1 MGGLASAPASASMG
15 LMRIGLALPHYD
27 YSFPDGKPLSWQ
39 RLVDAAQRAE
49 ALGFD
54 SVWISDHFFL
64 DLARYGGSAE
74 LSGTVEPFTALAAL
88 ATATTRVRL
97 GTLVAC
103 APFRHPAHVAKMAT
117 AIDLISG
124 GRFDLGL
131 GAGWYEP
138 EFSAFGYELAST
150 GDRFAMLEES
160 VQVVAGLFAEEPFTH
175 EGKRFQIDGAYNHP
189 RPAQPGGPPVWVG
202 GKGGDRLLRLVARHA
217 TGWNTVWKR
226 TVEAFAE
233 RAGKL
238 RQVAEAGGR
247 DPGSIRLS
255 IGLYTLV
262 GEDEED
268 LARRFRSLQ
277 RWTPGGALDEE
288 TVDDYGRETLTG
300 TPRACL
306 EKLASFAGVGVEEFI
321 VGAGSAPFSV
331 ADWSMV
337 ELVAEALIPE
347 AHKL

>member
-1 MGGLASAPASASMG
+1 
-15 LMRIGLALPHYD
+15 MRIGLALPHYD
-27 YSFPDGKPLSWQ
+27 YSFPDGKPLSWS
-39 RLVDAAQRAE
+39 RLVDAARRAE

-74 LSGTVEPFTALAAL
+74 PSGTLEPFTALAAL
-88 ATATTRVRL
+88 ATATERVRL

-138 EFSAFGYELAST
+138 EFRAFGYELAST

-160 VQVVAGLFAEEPFTH
+160 VQVVAGLLAEGPFTH

-189 RPAQPGGPPVWVG
+189 RPAQTGGPPIWVG

-217 TGWNTVWKR
+217 SGWNTVWKR
-226 TVEAFAE
+226 TVDSFVE

-238 RQVAEAGGR
+238 RRLAEAEDR
-247 DPGSIRLS
+247 DPGSVRFS

-268 LARRFRSLQ
+268 LARRFLTLQ
-277 RWTPGGALDEE
+277 RWSPGRALDGERL
-288 TVDDYGRETLTG
+288 DDYAQETLTG
-300 TPRACL
+300 TPRDCL
-306 EKLASFAGVGVEEFI
+306 VKLAAFASAGAEEFI
-321 VGAGSAPFSV
+321 VGAGSVPFSV

-337 ELVAEALIPE
+337 ELIAEALIPE
-347 AHKL
+347 AHRL

>member
-1 MGGLASAPASASMG
+1 
-15 LMRIGLALPHYD
+15 MRIGLALPHYD
-27 YSFPDGKPLSWQ
+27 FSFPDGKPLSWP

-54 SVWISDHFFL
+54 SVWVSDHFFL
-64 DLARYGGSAE
+64 DLARYGGPDE
-74 LSGTVEPFTALAAL
+74 PSGTVEPFTALAAL
-88 ATATTRVRL
+88 ATATERVRL

-138 EFSAFGYELAST
+138 EFGAFGYELAST
-150 GDRFAMLEES
+150 GERFAMLEEA
-160 VQVVAGLFAEEPFTH
+160 VEVVAGLFAEGPFTH

-202 GKGGDRLLRLVARHA
+202 GKGGARLLRLVARHA
-217 TGWNTVWKR
+217 SGWNTVWKR
-226 TVEAFAE
+226 TPDSFAE
-233 RAGKL
+233 RAAKL
-238 RQVAEAGGR
+238 RLVAEAEGR
-247 DPGSIRLS
+247 DPRTIRMS

-262 GEDEED
+262 GENEAD
-268 LARRFRSLQ
+268 LARRFQMLQ
-277 RWTPGGALDEE
+277 RSAPGAALDGQRLDE
-288 TVDDYGRETLTG
+288 YARETLTG
-300 TPRACL
+300 TAQACL
-306 EKLASFAGVGVEEFI
+306 EKLAAFAEAGAEEFI
-321 VGAGSAPFSV
+321 VGAGSVPFSV

-337 ELVAEALIPE
+337 ELVSEALIPG
-347 AHKL
+347 AHEL